1 MWQLVFKILLTDR
14 VFLPVPTRIKYNYGA
29 WQPRFAEVE
38 AADPRFELVEGLPC
52 MRTFQVGAR
61 ILLWS
66 STNFGSKVVWSNTQH
81 KSHLTEFTP
90 YDIV

>member
-1 MWQLVFKILLTDR
+1 MEVGHEISNPTTVMVVGPTGCGKTQLVFKILLTDR
-14 VFLPVPTRIKYNYGA
+14 VFLPVPTRIKYHYGA

-52 MRTFQVGAR
+52 MRTFQVGAS

-66 STNFGSKVVWSNTQH
+66 STT
-81 KSHLTEFTP
+81 
-90 YDIV
+90 